1 MRITRAALSLM
12 LLITLSSC
20 VSAISS
26 QDVAISGGKI
36 ATYVF
41 GKVAGDGQ
49 EAVFR
54 DAFIDGQPVLT
65 HFGSGQSLTASALQ
79 GVGAAAMIGGGMAGA
94 AALRRPDKYINNETQ
109 NLNNEGSKQQQ
120 QQLQAQ
126 EQEGKLTNAN
136 SSSSNSAAASSSH
149 SSSHSKAINQTKVK
163 TITTVQP
170 GVVEECKGN
179 CSDNNHDNNH

>member
-109 NLNNEGSKQQQ
+109 NLNNEGSKQLQG
-120 QQLQAQ
+120 QLQQQ
-126 EQEGKLTNAN
+126 EQEAT
-136 SSSSNSAAASSSH
+136 SSSNSAAASSSH
-149 SSSHSKAINQTKVK
+149 STSKAINQTKVK
-163 TITTVQP
+163 IISP
-170 GVVEECKGN
+170 GVVEQCKGN
-179 CSDNNHDNNH
+179 CGDNNH